1 MTFTGMRHTRSVSRD
16 TVVVMGLLV
25 LVACNSAKGS
35 TTESTPTTSGGTASR
50 TEAVRSWSSDI
61 EWTACGNGIQ
71 CGSFDVPLDY
81 SAPDEGVFTL
91 PIVKHVATAT
101 NSRIG
106 SLLINPG
113 GPGGAA
119 LDFARYADSIF
130 SETLLERFD
139 IVAWD
144 PRGVGGSVPSI
155 DCVDSMDDYFALD
168 PSPDD
173 ENETEDLLSGAR
185 AFVDGCRERSGAI
198 LDHVSTI
205 DAASD
210 IDVLR
215 RALGEK
221 TISFFGFSYG
231 TQLGATWASLFP
243 ETVRAATLDAAVD
256 PTLGYIDGL
265 VQQAAGFERSLD
277 AFFDWC
283 DANQCDY
290 IDEGSDART
299 SFDTIVDSLNSSP
312 LVNDDRPPTNEGVL
326 GIAAAQALYSQ
337 SMWSSLAMN
346 LSAAQDG
353 DGAGLLTMFD
363 DYFGG
368 YSGGHLD
375 NLIDAYF
382 VISCSDRDTNVSPE
396 EILGLKDRLANVAPR
411 LGSGWIQEMLICAH
425 WPSEPSDMPVI
436 AADTSAR
443 IVVVGSIGDAATPLT
458 GTRNMVRQLGHARL
472 IVSPL
477 EQHTTYGSDDCVT
490 AEVDE
495 YLVNLT
501 DGPDVLDC

>member
-1 MTFTGMRHTRSVSRD
+1 MTFTETRHTRFVSHT
-16 TVVVMGLLV
+16 TVVVMSLLV
-25 LVACNSAKGS
+25 LVACNSSKGV
-35 TTESTPTTSGGTASR
+35 TTESTPTTSGGTSSR

-61 EWTACGNGIQ
+61 VWTACGDGLQ

-81 SAPDEGVFTL
+81 SAPSAGVFTL

-173 ENETEDLLSGAR
+173 EIETQELLSGAR
-185 AFVDGCRERSGAI
+185 TFVDGCRERSGAI
-198 LDHVSTI
+198 LDHVNTV

-215 RALGEK
+215 RALGEE
-221 TISFFGFSYG
+221 TISYFGFSYG

-243 ETVRAATLDAAVD
+243 DTVRAATLDAAVD
-256 PTLGYIDGL
+256 PTRGYVDGL
-265 VQQAAGFERSLD
+265 VQQAAGFESSLD

-290 IDEGSDART
+290 IDEGSDARA
-299 SFDTIVDSLNSSP
+299 SFDALVESLNSSP

-326 GIAAAQALYSQ
+326 GIAVAQALYSQ

-346 LSAAQDG
+346 LSAAKDG

-425 WPSEPSDMPVI
+425 WPSQPSDLPII